1 MSRLHLQHYC
11 DDPNCQKP
19 ETTSPLL
26 LCPCGTME
34 YCGRSCQRRPWKAHI
49 NFNAINITNEKK
61 RIAANESK
69 DFPTESFIQY
79 VNASWDDSPEVRDL
93 LVDIIK
99 A

>member
-1 MSRLHLQHYC
+1 M
-11 DDPNCQKP
+11 P
-19 ETTSPLL
+19 TTSLESSHKPN
-26 LCPCGTME
+26 
-34 YCGRSCQRRPWKAHI
+34 HF

-79 VNASWDDSPEVRDL
+79 VNAPLDDSPEVRDL

-99 A
+99 ACAEGECEKKHHLKEDMESTIQFVSLVML